1 VLGNAERIAAKNR
14 GNPMVLEDCQP
25 MINFQSPVKPMN
37 VLAFIVLALA
47 TPAFGQL
54 KWENPE
60 QTFTAKPLDK
70 VVVAKFRFT
79 NVGTTSL
86 KITGLQPSCGCTTT
100 FLEKKDYAPGESG
113 EIEAKFKFGG
123 RVGHQE
129 KWIVVTTDWVPPQP
143 AILRFAVNISE
154 AMTIQPEL
162 VMWRVGDQLK
172 PKTIRIV
179 VSDEIP
185 EKVVSVKA
193 DNAAVKLE
201 LREIRPGKELEILV
215 TPTTT
220 SQPGSATLLI
230 RTDYPPENPGTHYAY
245 ARVK

>member
-1 VLGNAERIAAKNR
+1 MIHFPSRVLPMKVIAF
-14 GNPMVLEDCQP
+14 LL
-25 MINFQSPVKPMN
+25 
-37 VLAFIVLALA
+37 LAVA
-47 TPAFGQL
+47 TPVFGQL

-70 VVVAKFRFT
+70 VIVAKFRFA
-79 NVGTTSL
+79 NVGNTSV
-86 KITGLQPSCGCTTT
+86 KITDLKPSCGCTTAL
-100 FLEKKDYAPGESG
+100 LEKTEYAPGESG
-113 EIEAKFKFGG
+113 EIEAKFKFDG
-123 RVGHQE
+123 RLGHQE

-143 AILRFAVNISE
+143 IILRMTVNIPESI
-154 AMTIQPEL
+154 TIEPEL

-172 PKTIRIV
+172 PKTLRIV
-179 VSDEIP
+179 VSDDIP
-185 EKVVSVKA
+185 AKVVSVQA

-201 LREIRPGKELEILV
+201 LREIRPGKDLEVKV

-230 RTDYPPENPGTHYAY
+230 RTDYPPENPATHYAY

>member
-1 VLGNAERIAAKNR
+1 MKVIAF
-14 GNPMVLEDCQP
+14 LL
-25 MINFQSPVKPMN
+25 
-37 VLAFIVLALA
+37 LAVA
-47 TPAFGQL
+47 TPVFGQL

-70 VVVAKFRFT
+70 VIVAKFRFA
-79 NVGTTSL
+79 NVGTTSV
-86 KITGLQPSCGCTTT
+86 KITDLKPSCGCTTAL
-100 FLEKKDYAPGESG
+100 LEKTEYAPGESG
-113 EIEAKFKFGG
+113 EIEAKFKFDG
-123 RVGHQE
+123 RLGHQE

-143 AILRFAVNISE
+143 IILRMTVNIPESI
-154 AMTIQPEL
+154 TIEPEL
-162 VMWRVGDQLK
+162 VMWRLGDQLK
-172 PKTIRIV
+172 PKTVRIV

-185 EKVVSVKA
+185 AKVVSVQA

-201 LREIRPGKELEILV
+201 LREIRPGKDLEVKV

-230 RTDYPPENPGTHYAY
+230 RTDYPPENPATHYAY

>member
-1 VLGNAERIAAKNR
+1 
-14 GNPMVLEDCQP
+14 
-25 MINFQSPVKPMN
+25 MN
-37 VLAFIVLALA
+37 VIAFLLLALA
-47 TPAFGQL
+47 TPVFGQL

-86 KITGLQPSCGCTTT
+86 KITDLRPSCGCTTA
-100 FLEKKDYAPGESG
+100 FLEKKEYGPGESG
-113 EIEAKFKFGG
+113 EIEAKFKLNG
-123 RVGHQE
+123 RIGHQE

-143 AILRFAVNISE
+143 TILRFAVNIPP
-154 AMTIQPEL
+154 AITIQPEL
-162 VMWRVGDQLK
+162 VLWRVGDQLK
-172 PKTIRIV
+172 PKTVRIEV
-179 VSDEIP
+179 PDEISA
-185 EKVVSVKA
+185 KVVSVQA

-201 LREIRPGKELEILV
+201 LLEIRPGKELEVKV

-220 SQPGSATLLI
+220 SQPESATLLI
-230 RTDYPPENPGTHYAY
+230 RTDYPPENPATHYAY